1 MRKWASKFYNQT
13 FQPYEKE
20 IIARLKEYES
30 GKDLDCFY
38 AEVERID
45 DTIYPDGRHLVLECV
60 LAAALISK
68 NKKDVRDGKNGLKD
82 LNDIQEKIAKVA
94 EKLACLLGERERVI
108 NPRYKTSKAITTPMK
123 LYVETGMNMRSTS
136 KRIDFKRKTLPLLEK
151 YLMHSSADTIAE
163 PSLEEMLAE
172 LGRQM
177 KKNAVEPAHP
187 LVKRLHRYR
196 KATPSADFVR
206 CFTDAINQYRTFGD
220 DLPQNFYLS
229 LQAITEITSAA
240 IDSDGDGG
248 TTAGA
253 VRKAL
258 NPSRTIRP

>member
-1 MRKWASKFYNQT
+1 MRKWAAKFYSQS
-13 FQPYEKE
+13 FHPYEKE
-20 IIARLKEYES
+20 IIARLKEYE
-30 GKDLDCFY
+30 LACFY
-38 AEVERID
+38 TEVEQQVD

-60 LAAALISK
+60 LTAALISK
-68 NKKDVRDGKNGLKD
+68 NKKDVRDGKDGLKD
-82 LNDIQEKIAKVA
+82 LNDIQEKIVKVA

-123 LYVETGMNMRSTS
+123 LFVETGLNMRSTS

-151 YLMHSSADTIAE
+151 YLMHLPTDSLAE
-163 PSLEEMLAE
+163 PSLKEMLVE

-220 DLPQNFYLS
+220 DLPQNFNLS

-240 IDSDGDGG
+240 IDADGDDGG
-248 TTAGA
+248 TTEGA